1 MRKYPDDADGRS
13 STLAGSVLVLLGI
26 LLFVP
31 AGEGKDPVA
40 AKPCQPTRAD
50 SEGPFYKPGAP
61 LRTSTGSGLVVR
73 GRLLGDPDCK
83 ALPGG
88 RIEWWQTDRR
98 GRYDDEHRGSQNVDS
113 EGGYRF
119 STDFPGVYPGRPPHI
134 HFKAQAP
141 GYRALTT
148 QLYLRG
154 GEPEVEFDIVL
165 VPER

>member
-1 MRKYPDDADGRS
+1 MGRGMRKYPDDADGRA

-31 AGEGKDPVA
+31 AGEGKNPVD

-61 LRTSTGSGLVVR
+61 LRTSTGGGLGVR
-73 GRLLGDPDCK
+73 GRLLGVPDCK

-98 GRYDDEHRGSQNVDS
+98 GG
-113 EGGYRF
+113 
-119 STDFPGVYPGRPPHI
+119 
-134 HFKAQAP
+134 
-141 GYRALTT
+141 
-148 QLYLRG
+148 RG
-154 GEPEVEFDIVL
+154 GETPGGEK
-165 VPER
+165 

>member
-31 AGEGKDPVA
+31 AGEGKNPVA

-73 GRLLGDPDCK
+73 GRLLGVPDCK

-88 RIEWWQTDRR
+88 ADRVVAD
-98 GRYDDEHRGSQNVDS
+98 GPAGS
-113 EGGYRF
+113 
-119 STDFPGVYPGRPPHI
+119 
-134 HFKAQAP
+134 
-141 GYRALTT
+141 
-148 QLYLRG
+148 LR
-154 GEPEVEFDIVL
+154 
-165 VPER
+165 

>member
-1 MRKYPDDADGRS
+1 MRKYPDDVGRRS

-40 AKPCQPTRAD
+40 AQPCQPTRAD

-73 GRLLGDPDCK
+73 GRLLGVPDCK

-88 RIEWWQTDRR
+88 ADRVVAD
-98 GRYDDEHRGSQNVDS
+98 GPAGS
-113 EGGYRF
+113 
-119 STDFPGVYPGRPPHI
+119 
-134 HFKAQAP
+134 
-141 GYRALTT
+141 
-148 QLYLRG
+148 LR
-154 GEPEVEFDIVL
+154 
-165 VPER
+165 

>member
-1 MRKYPDDADGRS
+1 MGRGMRKDPDEVGRRS

-73 GRLLGDPDCK
+73 GRLLGNPDCK

-98 GRYDDEHRGSQNVDS
+98 GRYDDQHPGIQNVDS
-113 EGGYRF
+113 EGSYRF
-119 STDFPGVYPGRPPHI
+119 YPDSPPVYSPPPPHI

-148 QLYLRG
+148 QL
-154 GEPEVEFDIVL
+154 
-165 VPER
+165 

>member
-1 MRKYPDDADGRS
+1 MGRGMRKYPDDVGRRS

-40 AKPCQPTRAD
+40 AQPCQPTRAD
-50 SEGPFYKPGAP
+50 REGPFYKPGAP

-88 RIEWWQTDRR
+88 RIEWGQTGRR
-98 GRYDDEHRGSQNVDS
+98 GRY
-113 EGGYRF
+113 GGE
-119 STDFPGVYPGRPPHI
+119 
-134 HFKAQAP
+134 K
-141 GYRALTT
+141 
-148 QLYLRG
+148 RG
-154 GEPEVEFDIVL
+154 GRNGGAGGGGRGAP
-165 VPER
+165 